1 VLLDSSLRDSAARH
15 PEKEALICGERRATY
30 GELDGSVNALAHA
43 LRELGLTRQERVV
56 IYFDNSV
63 ETVQGIFGAMRAAG
77 VFVPVNPQVKG
88 DKLAFILKDC
98 QARVLITGVR
108 NLRGIESDLAACP
121 DLRDVILADGDAA
134 AAASPDMATLTAAG
148 KRVHSLAA
156 LLARFPTTAPPNPN
170 ISLDLASLIYTS
182 GSTGVP
188 KGVMLTHLNMVT
200 AVTSLTTYLRNV
212 PDDIILSA
220 LPLSFDYGL
229 YQVLMA
235 VRFGGTVVLEKQFVY
250 PYKYIELVARERVTG
265 LPIVPTIT
273 AILLNLKDLE
283 QHDFSSVRYVTNT
296 AQALPVH
303 HIRRMRQ
310 VMPNARIYSMY
321 GLTECKRVAYLPPEL
336 IDKKPTSV
344 GVAIPNTEVW
354 IEDEQ
359 GNRITTPEQPGE
371 LIVRGAHVM
380 VGYWNRPE
388 ETARYLRPGRWP
400 YERELRTGDL
410 FRQDADG
417 HLYFIARKDDLI
429 KTAGERVGPRDVENV
444 LYEIE
449 AVKEA
454 AVIGV
459 PDDVLGSAIKAFL
472 ALRDGASLTEAE
484 VIKHCQQRLER
495 FKVPK
500 HVAFVPELP
509 KTPTG
514 KISKKGL
521 S

>member
-1 VLLDSSLRDSAARH
+1 MLLDSSLRDSAARH
-15 PEKEALICGERRATY
+15 PDKEALICGARRVTY
-30 GELDGSVNALAHA
+30 GELDASVNALANA
-43 LRELGLTRQERVV
+43 LRELGLKRQERVAV
-56 IYFDNSV
+56 YFDNSV
-63 ETVQGIFGAMRAAG
+63 EAVQSIFGALRAAG
-77 VFVPVNPQVKG
+77 VFVVVNPQVKG

-108 NLRGIESDLAACP
+108 NLRGIEDALAGCP
-121 DLRDVILADGDAA
+121 DLRHVILADGDTSGP
-134 AAASPDMATLTAAG
+134 AASDAAVLTAAG
-148 KRVHSLAA
+148 KRVHALSA
-156 LLARFPTTAPPNPN
+156 LLASFPNTAPADSN
-170 ISLDLASLIYTS
+170 IDLDLASLIYTS

-212 PDDIILSA
+212 PDDIILSP

-303 HIRRMRQ
+303 HIRRLRQ
-310 VMPNARIYSMY
+310 VMPNARVYSMY

-344 GVAIPNTEVW
+344 GIAIPNTEVW

-359 GNRITTPEQPGE
+359 GNRVTTPGQPGE

-459 PDDVLGSAIKAFL
+459 PDDVLGSAIKAFI

-484 VIKHCQQRLER
+484 VIRHCQQRLER

-500 HVAFVPELP
+500 HVAFLAELP
-509 KTPTG
+509 KTTTG
-514 KISKKGL
+514 KISKQGL

>member
-1 VLLDSSLRDSAARH
+1 MLLDNSLRDSAARH
-15 PEKEALICGERRATY
+15 PDKEALICGSRRATY
-30 GELDGSVNALAHA
+30 GELDASVNALANA
-43 LRELGLTRQERVV
+43 LREFGLNRQDRVV

-63 ETVQGIFGAMRAAG
+63 EVVQGIFGAMRASG

-108 NLRGIESDLAACP
+108 NLRGIERELAECP
-121 DLRDVILADGDAA
+121 DLRDVILVDGDAA
-134 AAASPDMATLTAAG
+134 AAAPEAAVLTAAS

-156 LLARFPTTAPPNPN
+156 LLASFPTTAPANPN

-235 VRFGGTVVLEKQFVY
+235 VGFGGTVVLEKQFVY
-250 PYKYIELVARERVTG
+250 PYKYIELIARERVTG

-283 QHDFSSVRYVTNT
+283 QHDFSCVRYVTNT

-344 GVAIPNTEVW
+344 GIAIPNTEVW

-359 GNRITTPEQPGE
+359 GNRITTPGQPGE

-388 ETARYLRPGRWP
+388 ETARCLRPGRWP

-410 FRQDADG
+410 FHQDEDG
-417 HLYFIARKDDLI
+417 HLYFISRKDDLI

-444 LYEIE
+444 LYELE

-500 HVAFVPELP
+500 HVTFLSELP
-509 KTPTG
+509 KTNTG

>member
-1 VLLDSSLRDSAARH
+1 VLLDNSLRDSAVRH
-15 PEKEALICGERRATY
+15 PDKEALVCGERRATY
-30 GELDGSVNALAHA
+30 GDLDARVNALAHA
-43 LRELGLTRQERVV
+43 LRELGLKRQDRVA
-56 IYFDNSV
+56 IYCDNSV
-63 ETVQGIFGAMRAAG
+63 EAVQGIFGALRAAG
-77 VFVPVNPQVKG
+77 IFVVVNPQVKG

-98 QARVLITGVR
+98 QARVLIAGVR
-108 NLRGIESDLAACP
+108 NLRGIENAIAECP
-121 DLRDVILADGDAA
+121 DLRHVILADADGAPAAADAA
-134 AAASPDMATLTAAG
+134 VLTAASKG
-148 KRVHSLAA
+148 VHSLPA
-156 LLARFPTTAPPNPN
+156 LLASFPVTAPANAN
-170 ISLDLASLIYTS
+170 IDLDLASLIYTS

-200 AVTSLTTYLRNV
+200 AVTSLTTYLHNV
-212 PDDIILSA
+212 PDDIILSP

-250 PYKYIELVARERVTG
+250 PYKYIELIARERVTG

-273 AILLNLKDLE
+273 AILLNLRDLE
-283 QHDFSSVRYVTNT
+283 QHDFSSLRYVTNT

-310 VMPNARIYSMY
+310 VMPNVRIYSMY

-336 IDKKPTSV
+336 IDRKPTSV
-344 GVAIPNTEVW
+344 GIAIPNTEVW
-354 IEDEQ
+354 IEDEH
-359 GNRITTPEQPGE
+359 GNRITTPGQPGE

-380 VGYWNRPE
+380 PGYWNRPE

-410 FRQDADG
+410 FRQDEDG

-429 KTAGERVGPRDVENV
+429 KTAGERVAPRDVENV

-459 PDDVLGSAIKAFL
+459 PDQVLGSAIKAFI
-472 ALRDGASLTEAE
+472 ALRDGASLTEAD
-484 VIKHCQQRLER
+484 VMHHCQQRLER

-500 HVAFVPELP
+500 HVAFLAQLP
-509 KTPTG
+509 KTTTG
-514 KISKKGL
+514 KISKQGL

>member
-1 VLLDSSLRDSAARH
+1 VLLDNSLRDSAARH
-15 PEKEALICGERRATY
+15 PDKEALICGGRRATY
-30 GELDGSVNALAHA
+30 GELDASVNALANA
-43 LRELGLTRQERVV
+43 LREFGLNRQDRVV
-56 IYFDNSV
+56 TYFDNSV
-63 ETVQGIFGAMRAAG
+63 EVVQGIFGAMRASG

-88 DKLAFILKDC
+88 DKLAFILNDC
-98 QARVLITGVR
+98 QARALITGVR
-108 NLRGIESDLAACP
+108 NLRGIERELAGCP
-121 DLRDVILADGDAA
+121 DLRDVILVDGDAA
-134 AAASPDMATLTAAG
+134 AATPEAAVLTAAS
-148 KRVHSLAA
+148 KRVHSMAT
-156 LLARFPTTAPPNPN
+156 LLASFPTTAPVNPN

-344 GVAIPNTEVW
+344 GIAIPNTEVW

-359 GNRITTPEQPGE
+359 GHRITAPGQSGE

-410 FRQDADG
+410 FRQDEDG
-417 HLYFIARKDDLI
+417 HLYFISRKDDLI

-500 HVAFVPELP
+500 HVAFLPELP
-509 KTPTG
+509 KTNTG